1 MQLPLPQKPLWYL
14 SCLYWSCAALSHNEG
29 QPKMSD
35 HIYIYI
41 YDRSRCALAF
51 PVPFRRMVWLSST
64 HWRTDHAIS
73 VYALQERAPQGGS
86 TCSTLGLAAAG
97 STVLAVAPRLHALR
111 SLSVQIVCRL
121 FGLWRRCLHFSCER
135 GRQKKQVQQTRQEA
149 WPRQ

>member
-1 MQLPLPQKPLWYL
+1 MRCNFHCHRSHSGICLAYIDPALLWATTKANQK
-14 SCLYWSCAALSHNEG
+14 C
-29 QPKMSD
+29 Q
-35 HIYIYI
+35 IIYI